1 MKERKKMKNETVKAT
16 ARKPLILRGD
26 SVEVTLCAVDVYH
39 VAGHAGVTT
48 GYAVGGVYR
57 KGAPGK
63 SGEARSQL
71 HAIERIL
78 AVLGVDAIARTEL
91 NRYRRVY
98 NTAEKAARACE
109 AFSVAYDCTLGEN
122 AARILKESEEKA
134 TTTEKE
140 ITNGGK
146 STPTAKDIIDTAV
159 AKACKRSTGCVPLAL
174 LSAVRV
180 GDIPKEALST
190 ALKFAEGIVA
200 TISETMAKAKEAEE
214 AKAKAEAEAAAREIA
229 EAEATLAK
237 AKAKAAKAVKPAA

>member
-1 MKERKKMKNETVKAT
+1 MKNETVKTA

-39 VAGHAGVTT
+39 VAGRAGNTT

-71 HAIERIL
+71 HALERIL
-78 AVLGVDAIARTEL
+78 VLLGVDAIAKTEL

-109 AFSVAYDCTLGEN
+109 EFSEAYDCALGEN
-122 AARILKESEEKA
+122 AARIIAEAEAST

-140 ITNGGK
+140 VTNGGK
-146 STPTAKDIIDTAV
+146 STPSAKDIIDTAV

-174 LSAVRV
+174 LAAVRV
-180 GDIPKEALST
+180 GDIPKEALDA
-190 ALKFAEGIVA
+190 ALKCVEGIA
-200 TISETMAKAKEAEE
+200 AAISETLAKAKEAEE
-214 AKAKAEAEAAAREIA
+214 AKAKAEAEAAEREIA
-229 EAEATLAK
+229 EAEAALAK
-237 AKAKAAKAVKPAA
+237 AKEKAAKKVAPAA

>member
-1 MKERKKMKNETVKAT
+1 MKNETVKSAV
-16 ARKPLILRGD
+16 RKPLILRGD
-26 SVEVTLCAVDVYH
+26 AVEVTLCAVDVYH
-39 VAGHAGVTT
+39 VAGRAGVTT

-71 HAIERIL
+71 HALERIL
-78 AVLGVDAIARTEL
+78 VLLGVDAIAKTEL

-98 NTAEKAARACE
+98 NTAEKAARACKDFAE
-109 AFSVAYDCTLGEN
+109 AYDCALGEN
-122 AARILKESEEKA
+122 AARIIVEAEEKEKT

-140 ITNGGK
+140 VVNGGK
-146 STPTAKDIIDTAV
+146 STPSAKDIIDTAV

-180 GDIPKEALST
+180 GDIPKEALSD
-190 ALKFAEGIVA
+190 ALKCAEGIA
-200 TISETMAKAKEAEE
+200 AAISSTIAKAKEAEE

-229 EAEATLAK
+229 EAEAVLAK

>member
-1 MKERKKMKNETVKAT
+1 MKNETVKTT
-16 ARKPLILRGD
+16 ARKPLVLRGD

-39 VAGHAGVTT
+39 VSGHAGVTT

-71 HAIERIL
+71 HALERIL

-98 NTAEKAARACE
+98 NNAEKAARACE
-109 AFSVAYDCTLGEN
+109 AFSLAYDCTLGEN
-122 AARILKESEEKA
+122 AARILKEAEEKA

-140 ITNGGK
+140 VTNGGK
-146 STPTAKDIIDTAV
+146 RTPTAKDIIDDAV
-159 AKACKRSTGCVPLAL
+159 AKARKRSDGCIPLAL
-174 LSAVRV
+174 LSAVNV
-180 GDIPKEALST
+180 ADIPGEALST
-190 ALKFAEGIVA
+190 ALKFAEGITA
-200 TISETMAKAKEAEE
+200 AISETMAKAKEAEE
-214 AKAKAEAEAAAREIA
+214 AKAKAEAEITAREIA
-229 EAEATLAK
+229 EAEAALAK

>member
-1 MKERKKMKNETVKAT
+1 MKNETVKTT

-71 HAIERIL
+71 HALERIL
-78 AVLGVDAIARTEL
+78 AILGVGAIVRTEL

-109 AFSVAYDCTLGEN
+109 AFSEAYDCTLGEN
-122 AARILKESEEKA
+122 AARILKEAEEKA
-134 TTTEKE
+134 TTTEKDV
-140 ITNGGK
+140 TNGGK
-146 STPTAKDIIDTAV
+146 RTPTAKDIIDNAV
-159 AKACKRSTGCVPLAL
+159 AKARKRSDGCIPLAL
-174 LSAVRV
+174 LSAVNV
-180 GDIPKEALST
+180 ADIPGVALAT
-190 ALKFAEGIVA
+190 ALQFAEGITA
-200 TISETMAKAKEAEE
+200 AISETMARAKEAEE
-214 AKAKAEAEAAAREIA
+214 AKAKAEEEATAREIA
-229 EAEATLAK
+229 EAEAALAK
-237 AKAKAAKAVKPAA
+237 AKAKAAKAAA

>member
-1 MKERKKMKNETVKAT
+1 MSNKTIETT

-39 VAGHAGVTT
+39 VAGRAGVTT

-78 AVLGVDAIARTEL
+78 AVLGVDAIAKTEL

-122 AARILKESEEKA
+122 AARILKDAEEKA
-134 TTTEKE
+134 TTTEEE

-146 STPTAKDIIDTAV
+146 STPAAKDIIDAAV
-159 AKACKRSTGCVPLAL
+159 AKARKRSEGCIPLAL
-174 LSAVRV
+174 LSAVNV
-180 GDIPKEALST
+180 ADIPGEALGA
-190 ALKFAEGIVA
+190 ALKCAEGIA
-200 TISETMAKAKEAEE
+200 DAILSAIKTAKEAKE
-214 AKAKAEAEAAAREIA
+214 AKAKAEAEITAREIA
-229 EAEATLAK
+229 EAEAALAK

>member
-1 MKERKKMKNETVKAT
+1 MKNETVKSSV
-16 ARKPLILRGD
+16 RKPLVLRGD

-39 VAGHAGVTT
+39 VAGHAGNTT

-71 HAIERIL
+71 HALERIL
-78 AVLGVDAIARTEL
+78 VLLGVDAIAKTEL

-122 AARILKESEEKA
+122 AARILKEAEEKA

-140 ITNGGK
+140 VVNGGK
-146 STPTAKDIIDTAV
+146 STPSAKDIIDTAV

-174 LSAVRV
+174 LAAVKV
-180 GDIPKEALST
+180 ADIPGEALAA
-190 ALKFAEGIVA
+190 ALECVEGIA
-200 TISETMAKAKEAEE
+200 AAISSTMAKAKEAEE
-214 AKAKAEAEAAAREIA
+214 AKAKAEAETTAREIA
-229 EAEATLAK
+229 EAEAALAK